1 MYMNKKEL
9 MILEELSCLK
19 LSEQEQECMI
29 SDLEKML
36 IYMEL
41 PRETAKKVLADAQ
54 IDEKARGE
62 TLSPQRLALFAD
74 VLLDNGVYQEK

>member
-36 IYMEL
+36 IYMKL
-41 PRETAKKVLADAQ
+41 PRETAKEVTDDIKMELRNDN
-54 IDEKARGE
+54 ISSTDDSIEKGGE
-62 TLSPQRLALFAD
+62 NIWIPKML
-74 VLLDNGVYQEK
+74 